1 MSARAPGPGPD
12 ALDPVPEA
20 PVLVAFSG
28 GLDSTVL
35 LHWLAARP
43 DVRARGLR
51 ALHVHHGLQAG
62 ADDWVAHCERACA
75 RLDVP
80 LLVRRVRVHASG
92 EGLEAA
98 ARGARRAA
106 FADVMQPGE
115 AIALAHHR
123 EDQAETVLLRLLRG
137 AGDGLAAMRP
147 LRGFGPGWLWRP
159 LLGRPRAELR
169 HWAEARGLDW
179 IEDPSNASLAPDRNF
194 LRHAVLPGL
203 RARFVQ
209 ADVALAHAAARLAA
223 QQALLADE
231 SARRLA
237 QVQGVAPRTLVIA
250 AWREQPTAWRRPVL
264 RAWLSSLG
272 LPPLP
277 ARALATLE
285 AEVLAGRPDA
295 LARYA
300 RGPLDLRRWRGLL
313 HAGPFAP
320 PLPGDWR
327 ADWDGR
333 VPLALPGGRTL
344 ALRGADA
351 FDGPLS
357 AHARR
362 GGERLRLPGRAH
374 HHLLK
379 HLLQDLGLPP
389 WERAALPV
397 LDGPD
402 GQPWAFGDVL
412 LAAPLA
418 DWLQA
423 RGARL
428 RLQD

>member
-1 MSARAPGPGPD
+1 MLTLPPAPHDGPL
-12 ALDPVPEA
+12 AI
-20 PVLVAFSG
+20 AFSG

-35 LHWLAARP
+35 LHLAAADP
-43 DVRARGLR
+43 ALRARGLR
-51 ALHVHHGLQAG
+51 ALHVDHGLHPDS
-62 ADDWVAHCERACA
+62 ADWARACGETCA
-75 RLDVP
+75 RLGVAFQS
-80 LLVRRVRVHASG
+80 RRVAVRERG
-92 EGLEAA
+92 NGLEAA
-98 ARGARRAA
+98 AREARHAA
-106 FADVMQPGE
+106 LLDSQRDGE
-115 AIALAHHR
+115 LIALAHHR
-123 EDQAETVLLRLLRG
+123 DDQAETVLLRLLRG
-137 AGDGLAAMRP
+137 SGDGLGAMRT
-147 LRGFGPGWLWRP
+147 LRPFGRGWLWRP
-159 LLGRPRAELR
+159 LL
-169 HWAEARGLDW
+169 
-179 IEDPSNASLAPDRNF
+179 
-194 LRHAVLPGL
+194 
-203 RARFVQ
+203 
-209 ADVALAHAAARLAA
+209 
-223 QQALLADE
+223 ADE
-231 SARRLA
+231 CARRLA

-250 AWREQPTAWRRPVL
+250 AWRELPTAWRGPVL

-277 ARALATLE
+277 ARALAILQ
-285 AEVLAGRPDA
+285 AQVLAGRPDA

-300 RGPLDLRRWRGLL
+300 SGPLDLRRWRGLL

-320 PLPGDWR
+320 PLPSDWR

-397 LDGPD
+397 LEGPD

-418 DWLQA
+418 EWLQA